1 MIYKIKLS
9 GKKIF
14 SNFFYIIIFSVFLI
28 PYSISTGLSANYSF
42 ILFPLLI
49 ILFSGKIKIPSK
61 NIIIFILFF
70 SFILLIGIIYQY
82 ELFIYLDRRLISF
95 LIFMTMFSYVVI
107 DIGKDKIN
115 SFKIAVVLI
124 VLYFVILKIG
134 NFFIYTEIGK
144 GNLKYHVG
152 NSRYGFVYLLAF
164 WIVYFYK
171 PRSKLVSILKT
182 FAILLILGGIFITYS
197 RTTILSF
204 LFSFGLFYF
213 SVLFKNDK
221 KFYYKLFFFL
231 LIPLILF
238 VLLILLEKIFT
249 NTYNYFSDTLF
260 TYFSIDGLFG
270 FFERLNDSKT
280 SVGFRVLL
288 LGKIIDYVSLNP
300 FTGSGFLGCWIMFD
314 DLKCSAHNQYAD
326 VLFRTGFV
334 GFYIYLYIL
343 YKIFIYLRHNHQ
355 DLFYGFVSILL
366 YGLFHE
372 TFKMSQG
379 AFILSFMIGM
389 MATSNRNLNLK
400 FSRKRK

>member
-14 SNFFYIIIFSVFLI
+14 SNLFYIIIFSVFLI

-42 ILFPLLI
+42 IFLPLLI
-49 ILFSGKIKIPSK
+49 ILFSGKIKMPSE

-70 SFILLIGIIYQY
+70 SFILLMGIIYQY
-82 ELFIYLDRRLISF
+82 KLFIYLDRRLLSF

-107 DIGKDKIN
+107 DIGKDKID

-134 NFFIYTEIGK
+134 NFFIYTELEK
-144 GNLKYHVG
+144 GNLKYYVG

-171 PRSKLVSILKT
+171 PGSKLVSILKT
-182 FAILLILGGIFITYS
+182 FTILLILGGIFITYS

-221 KFYYKLFFFL
+221 RFFYKLFFFL
-231 LIPLILF
+231 LIPSILI
-238 VLLILLEKIFT
+238 VLLILFEKIFT

-270 FFERLNDSKT
+270 FFERLSDSKT
-280 SVGFRVLL
+280 SMGFRVLL

-343 YKIFIYLRHNHQ
+343 YKTFVYLRHNHQ

-366 YGLFHE
+366 YGFFHE

-379 AFILSFMIGM
+379 AFILAFMIGM

>member
-14 SNFFYIIIFSVFLI
+14 SNFFYIIIFSIFLI

-42 ILFPLLI
+42 IFLPLLI

-61 NIIIFILFF
+61 NTIIFILFF

-107 DIGKDKIN
+107 DIGKDKID

-124 VLYFVILKIG
+124 VLYFAILKIG
-134 NFFIYTEIGK
+134 NFFIYTEAEK
-144 GNLKYHVG
+144 GNLKFYVG
-152 NSRYGFVYLLAF
+152 SSRYGFVYLLAF

-182 FAILLILGGIFITYS
+182 FVILLILGGIFITYS

-221 KFYYKLFFFL
+221 KYFYKLFFLFL
-231 LIPLILF
+231 TPLILII
-238 VLLILLEKIFT
+238 LLILLEKIFT
-249 NTYNYFSDTLF
+249 NTYMYFTETLF
-260 TYFSIDGLFG
+260 AYFSIDGLSD
-270 FFERLNDSKT
+270 FFERLSNSKT
-280 SVGFRVLL
+280 SIGYRVLL
-288 LGKIIDYVSLNP
+288 LGKIIDFVSLNP

-366 YGLFHE
+366 YGFFHE

-389 MATSNRNLNLK
+389 MATSKRNLNLQ
-400 FSRKRK
+400 FSRKEK

>member
-1 MIYKIKLS
+1 MIFKSNLIE
-9 GKKIF
+9 KKILF
-14 SNFFYIIIFSVFLI
+14 IFYIIIFSVFLI

-49 ILFSGKIKIPSK
+49 ILISGKIKIPSE

-70 SFILLIGIIYQY
+70 SFILLIGIIYQF

-95 LIFMTMFSYVVI
+95 LIFMTMFAYVVI
-107 DIGKDKIN
+107 DIDKDKID

-124 VLYFVILKIG
+124 VLYFVISKIG
-134 NFFIYTEIGK
+134 NFFIYTEAEK
-144 GNLKYHVG
+144 GNLKFYVG
-152 NSRYGFVYLLAF
+152 SSRYGFVYLLAF

-171 PRSKLVSILKT
+171 PESKLVSILKT
-182 FAILLILGGIFITYS
+182 FAILLILSGIFITYS

-204 LFSFGLFYF
+204 LLSFGLFYF
-213 SVLFKNDK
+213 SVLFQNDK
-221 KFYYKLFFFL
+221 KFFKKLFFFF
-231 LIPLILF
+231 LIPLILIA
-238 VLLILLEKIFT
+238 LLISLEKIFT
-249 NTYNYFSDTLF
+249 DTYNYFSDTLF
-260 TYFSIDGLFG
+260 TYFSIDGWLN
-270 FFERLNDSKT
+270 FFERLSDFKT
-280 SVGFRVLL
+280 SVGFRVFL

-343 YKIFIYLRHNHQ
+343 YKIFIYLRQNHQ

-379 AFILSFMIGM
+379 AFILSFIIGM
-389 MATSNRNLNLK
+389 MATSKRNLNLQ
-400 FSRKRK
+400 FSKKKK